1 VLLDLLLNDSNRVK
15 PSMQKG
21 ALVRTRRALRSAPE
35 KLPLLITTLL
45 SQAKSSQT
53 PLTLVPLIGVAI
65 DVTIRLKN
73 VKDESLTYLSVDAKV

>member
-1 VLLDLLLNDSNRVK
+1 MLLDLLLNDSNRVK

>member
-35 KLPLLITTLL
+35 KLPLLITALL

-53 PLTLVPLIGVAI
+53 PLTLVPLIGVAV